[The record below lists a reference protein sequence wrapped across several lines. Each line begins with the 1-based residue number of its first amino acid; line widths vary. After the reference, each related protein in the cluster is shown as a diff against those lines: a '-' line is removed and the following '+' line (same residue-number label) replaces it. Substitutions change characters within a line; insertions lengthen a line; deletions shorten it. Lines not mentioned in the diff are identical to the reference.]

1 MGFNTKLQSK
11 AHRGGDKEPTLSY
24 TIVRRGERRGDNK
37 GVQMKATWRKE
48 AEKVGTRMLHL
59 FRSGLIAAILPL
71 LWGCMGGTPPA
82 AVHHFLIDYPPPIPK
97 AEACSAETLKVL
109 EFATAHAY
117 NSPSMAYSSGPF
129 RRDSYVYSRW
139 RVTPGEMV
147 TDYLVRDLRR
157 AGIFGGLFSYREE
170 GGGRF
175 SLEGTVDEFLEND
188 EANTAKAVLSVTVT
202 LLETRTTDV
211 ARLVL
216 FQKNYRVAEAMA
228 QKSPEALAEAMSK
241 AVARLSDDLMG
252 DLCKAVA
259 SKENQ

>member
-1 MGFNTKLQSK
+1 MGF
-11 AHRGGDKEPTLSY
+11 
-24 TIVRRGERRGDNK
+24 
-37 GVQMKATWRKE
+37 KE
-48 AEKVGTRMLHL
+48 AEKVGTKMLHL
-59 FRSGLIAAILPL
+59 FRSGLIVAILPF
-71 LWGCMGGTPPA
+71 LWGCLGGTPPA
-82 AVHHFLIDYPPPIPK
+82 AVHHFLIDYPPPSPK
-97 AEACSAETLKVL
+97 AEACSAETMKVL

-139 RVTPGEMV
+139 RVIPGEMV

-175 SLEGTVDEFLEND
+175 SLEGTVDEFLENA
-188 EANTAKAVLSVTVT
+188 EGTTAKAVLSVTVT
-202 LLETRTTDV
+202 LLETRTTDA
-211 ARLVL
+211 ARLVV

-228 QKSPEALAEAMSK
+228 QRSPEALAEAMSR

-252 DLCKAVA
+252 DLCKAIV
-259 SKENQ
+259 SKGEQ